1 MSQSPEIMTEPK
13 RAALYLRVS
22 TDDQTCETQRRE
34 LLIAAQRHGWA
45 IAAEY
50 RDDGISGAK
59 GRDRRPAFDALLKGA
74 VRRDFDLIAAWSVDR
89 LSRSV
94 ADLVAF
100 LGELHASGIGLY
112 LHQQGIDT
120 TTPAGKAM
128 FQMMGV
134 FAEFERA
141 MIAERVKAGVA
152 RKRSEQGGRWGRGR
166 VSAELETAI
175 LQELRNGTG
184 VQRTSRLLG
193 CGVSTVQRVRDE
205 AGV

>member
-94 ADLVAF
+94 ADLGAF

-112 LHQQGIDT
+112 LHPQGIDT
-120 TTPAGKAM
+120 PTPARKAM
-128 FQMMGV
+128 FQMIGV
-134 FAEFERA
+134 FAEFYRA
-141 MIAERVKAGVA
+141 VIAERVKAGVA
-152 RKRSEQGGRWGRGR
+152 RKRSEQGGRGGRGR
-166 VSAELETAI
+166 GS
-175 LQELRNGTG
+175 GG
-184 VQRTSRLLG
+184 VGKGRIEEVGDRT
-193 CGVSTVQRVRDE
+193 RVE
-205 AGV
+205 P